1 MKISVVI
8 PTLAADEALEACLQS
23 LASQQVSSDF
33 DFETIVVDN
42 SGGKGLARRLASDRV
57 RVIEN
62 TSGNTGYGGGVN
74 RGIAES
80 TGDWI
85 LALNDDTTL
94 APDCLAR
101 MLQAATERREIG
113 MCAPLIV
120 RSTGDVDSAGGML
133 IAPDGTSK
141 QRGQGRAPAEFP
153 RNKEVLLP
161 SGCAALYKR
170 EMLDETGLFEESY
183 FLYCEDTDLGLRA
196 RLRAWECVYAA
207 DARVEHRYSHSSGV
221 ASALKAYYVERNRLR
236 TIVRNF
242 PLRDLLLSPFHTAI
256 RYWWHLRFR
265 GKGKGTAAQ
274 YQGSGGSLAW
284 IALRAWKDTLI
295 ELPKLWKQRR
305 TIQRTARLA
314 PKQFARLLSGYRIT
328 SKQVA
333 EL

>member
-8 PTLAADEALEACLQS
+8 PTLAADEALEACLAS
-23 LASQQVSSDF
+23 LATQAHPDF
-33 DFETIVVDN
+33 DFEVIVVDN
-42 SGGKGLARRLASDRV
+42 GNRGNAQRFAGGHV

-62 TSGNTGYGGGVN
+62 RHGNTGYGGGVN
-74 RGIAES
+74 YGIEHS
-80 TGDWI
+80 SGEWI
-85 LALNDDTTL
+85 LALNDDTVL
-94 APDCLAR
+94 EPNCLAR
-101 MLQAATERREIG
+101 LLAAAEAHPEAG

-120 RSTGDVDSAGGML
+120 RSAGEVDSAGGML

-141 QRGQGRAPAEFP
+141 QRGQGKPPSNFP
-153 RNKEVLLP
+153 RDEETLLP

-170 EMLDETGLFEESY
+170 EMLDDIGLFEESY

-196 RLRAWECVYAA
+196 RLRAWECVFASTA
-207 DARVEHRYSHSSGV
+207 LVEHRYSHSSGA

-242 PLRDLLLSPFHTAI
+242 PLRDLLLSPLHTAI

-265 GKGKGTAAQ
+265 NMGKGIAAQ
-274 YQGSGGSLAW
+274 YQGSGGNLAR

-295 ELPKLWKQRR
+295 ELPHLWKQRQG
-305 TIQRTARLA
+305 IQKRARLR
-314 PKQFARLLSGYRIT
+314 PDQFSRLLASYRIT
-328 SKQVA
+328 SRQVA